1 MGAKVKAETLTL
13 QNAAALMKPGVFNRA
28 TFRLKPATLR
38 AQLDETTNRGWVMA
52 GLARTGAIA
61 LSLAVNAGLLTL
73 LMLEDRRP
81 APRRIW
87 GQAPLYIEIE
97 PVIIRAK
104 AHKASAAVPQAE
116 DQRRASVPS
125 RDSVPARPA
134 PTVTPTSDRPA
145 APAYDP
151 RWTVRPSQSPDAA
164 WPTGNATRNGEPDCR
179 PEMARSTQDRHVCR
193 ALASAAADSSP
204 PMVRSGDEERTAG
217 FAKEAAVKKRWRDYR
232 EGDSAYPGLRSLFGM
247 N

>member
-1 MGAKVKAETLTL
+1 
-13 QNAAALMKPGVFNRA
+13 
-28 TFRLKPATLR
+28 
-38 AQLDETTNRGWVMA
+38 MA

-73 LMLEDRRP
+73 LAVEDRRP
-81 APRRIW
+81 APRRVS
-87 GQAPLYIEIE
+87 GHSPLYIEIE
-97 PVIIRAK
+97 LVIIGAK
-104 AHKASAAVPQAE
+104 ARKAPAAAPPAQ
-116 DQRRASVPS
+116 DQRRTPVRP
-125 RDSVPARPA
+125 RDSDTAGPA

-151 RWTVRPSQSPDAA
+151 RWTVRQNNLATA
-164 WPTGNATRNGEPDCR
+164 WPTGNAARNGEPDCR
-179 PEMARSTQDRHVCR
+179 PETARSTRDRQACR
-193 ALASAAADSSP
+193 ALAIAADGSSP

-232 EGDSAYPGLRSLFGM
+232 EGDGAYPGLRSLFGM

>member
-1 MGAKVKAETLTL
+1 MLTL
-13 QNAAALMKPGVFNRA
+13 
-28 TFRLKPATLR
+28 
-38 AQLDETTNRGWVMA
+38 
-52 GLARTGAIA
+52 IA
-61 LSLAVNAGLLTL
+61 
-73 LMLEDRRP
+73 LEDRRP
-81 APRRIW
+81 APRRVS
-87 GQAPLYIEIE
+87 GHSPLYIQIE
-97 PVIIRAK
+97 PVIIGAK
-104 AHKASAAVPQAE
+104 ARKAPAPTPAPQAQ
-116 DQRRASVPS
+116 DQRRAPVGL
-125 RDSVPARPA
+125 RDSETAGSE

-145 APAYDP
+145 TPAYDP
-151 RWTVRPSQSPDAA
+151 RWTVRPSHLPDAA